1 MENTNDVF
9 IKTQE
14 VKKTYSNTVQAL
26 KGVNVEIKEGE
37 IISLIGSS
45 GAGKTTFLRCLNGLI
60 KPTEGIIEVNGRDIT
75 KLDGKALRKYQKK
88 VGIIFQQ
95 FNLVK
100 RLSVIKNVLIGSLI
114 NKEGKEFFKALLG
127 VFDEGEKEKAFYYLD
142 KVGILDQVWKR
153 VDQLSGGQKQRVGIA
168 KTLLQSPDLILA
180 DEPIASLDPYSSI
193 SVMENLQQI
202 NKEFGTTII
211 MNMHY
216 LDYAKKYST
225 RILGLKHGKL
235 VFDGTPEDL
244 NENAEDYIYSGA
256 NIEEYKAGNEEW
268 LFDKCCEI

>member
-114 NKEGKEFFKALLG
+114 NKEGKEFFT
-127 VFDEGEKEKAFYYLD
+127 F
-142 KVGILDQVWKR
+142 R
-153 VDQLSGGQKQRVGIA
+153 
-168 KTLLQSPDLILA
+168 
-180 DEPIASLDPYSSI
+180 
-193 SVMENLQQI
+193 
-202 NKEFGTTII
+202 
-211 MNMHY
+211 
-216 LDYAKKYST
+216 
-225 RILGLKHGKL
+225 
-235 VFDGTPEDL
+235 
-244 NENAEDYIYSGA
+244 
-256 NIEEYKAGNEEW
+256 
-268 LFDKCCEI
+268 